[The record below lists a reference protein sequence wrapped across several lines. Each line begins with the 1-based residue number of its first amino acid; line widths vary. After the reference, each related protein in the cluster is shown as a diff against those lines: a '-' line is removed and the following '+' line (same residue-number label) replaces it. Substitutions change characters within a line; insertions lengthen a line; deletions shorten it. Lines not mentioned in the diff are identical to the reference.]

1 MKTGQLYM
9 PQYSKP
15 LRKTFLMD
23 KNYQKELARHKREY
37 IIRFI
42 LFLIGLALC
51 VSLSGCATKPAPM
64 VRTEYKD
71 VLVPIKC
78 KVSLPAKPKFDS
90 SNMQSAV
97 ELAKYYQTCEALL
110 KECANVGDR

>member
-1 MKTGQLYM
+1 MKTAQLYM

-15 LRKTFLMD
+15 LRKTFLLD
-23 KNYQKELARHKREY
+23 KNYQKELAKHKREY
-37 IIRFI
+37 IIRFF

-51 VSLSGCATKPAPM
+51 VSLSGCAKQEPLI
-64 VRTEYKD
+64 RTEYKD

-78 KVSLPAKPKFDS
+78 KASLPAKPKFDS

>member
-15 LRKTFLMD
+15 LRKTFLLD

-37 IIRFI
+37 IIRFV

-51 VSLSGCATKPAPM
+51 VSLSGCAKQESL

-71 VLVPIKC
+71 VLVPIRC
-78 KVSLPAKPKFDS
+78 KVSLPTKPKFDS

-97 ELAKYYQTCEALL
+97 ELATYYQTCEALL